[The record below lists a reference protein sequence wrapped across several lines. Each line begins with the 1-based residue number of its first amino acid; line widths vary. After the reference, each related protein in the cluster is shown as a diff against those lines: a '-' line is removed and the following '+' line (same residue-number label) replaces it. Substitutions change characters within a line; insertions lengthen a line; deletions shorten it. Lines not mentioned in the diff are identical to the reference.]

1 MIDYQLGKDE
11 FGRYM
16 KELENG
22 GLSLENSS
30 LQEAIK
36 HRANLCMTL
45 ESAVFNALKDGVEPD
60 KVEFIM
66 NSLDDMIDIT
76 RQAVILNVIKQ
87 MLYGKDDANVNNLS

>member
-11 FGRYM
+11 FGKYM
-16 KELENG
+16 KALEDG
-22 GLSLENSS
+22 GLSLEKSS

-36 HRANLCMTL
+36 HRANLCMTI
-45 ESAVFNALKDGVEPD
+45 ESAVFNALKDNIEPN

-76 RQAVILNVIKQ
+76 RQAIILNVIKQ
-87 MLYGKDDANVNNLS
+87 MLYGKDDVNVKNLS